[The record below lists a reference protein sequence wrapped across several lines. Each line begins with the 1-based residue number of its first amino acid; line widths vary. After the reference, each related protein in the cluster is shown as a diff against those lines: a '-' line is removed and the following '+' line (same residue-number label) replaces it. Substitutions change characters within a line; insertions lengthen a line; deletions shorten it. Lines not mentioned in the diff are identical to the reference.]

1 MPVDLRFTGIGMDTL
16 LTVWN
21 RSQDTTYVFQLPAA
35 PSLVELDPNG
45 WILKTVTSTTP
56 TVAGEGE
63 IPTELAL
70 SQNYPNPFNSAT
82 QFEIRLP
89 QATFVEFQI
98 MDLLGRTIAT
108 LVHEVLPAGTYTV
121 QWNANGVQSGLY
133 LARLV
138 AGGAVRSRK
147 LLYVR

>member
-1 MPVDLRFTGIGMDTL
+1 
-16 LTVWN
+16 
-21 RSQDTTYVFQLPAA
+21 
-35 PSLVELDPNG
+35 
-45 WILKTVTSTTP
+45 
-56 TVAGEGE
+56 
-63 IPTELAL
+63 
-70 SQNYPNPFNSAT
+70 
-82 QFEIRLP
+82 
-89 QATFVEFQI
+89 VEFQI
-98 MDLLGRTIAT
+98 IDLLGRTIAT